1 MNRRVKYLLIVIGI
15 GIASAFLYIYFAV
28 YNKAH
33 RSIINEKP
41 AYTIAAIDLYND
53 YSKDEKIGDKKYLN
67 QLIEIYGKISAVSH
81 NLDGEVTIEFKE
93 EDNIGG
99 VVISL
104 DSTYYH
110 QEPLSIGEP
119 IHVKGICVG
128 MLLDVT
134 LNKGIIKKNQFQD
147 KK

>member
-1 MNRRVKYLLIVIGI
+1 MNKRVKYLLILIGI
-15 GIASAFLYIYFAV
+15 GIASALYIYFTV

-41 AYTIAAIDLYND
+41 AYTIEAMDLYND

-67 QLIEIYGKISAVSH
+67 QLIEIHGTVSAVSH
-81 NLDGEVTIEFKE
+81 NPDGETTIEFKE
-93 EDNIGG
+93 EGNMGG
-99 VVISL
+99 IIISL

-110 QEPLSIGEP
+110 QEPLSIGQS

-134 LNKGIIKKNQFQD
+134 LNKGIIKNQQ
-147 KK
+147 